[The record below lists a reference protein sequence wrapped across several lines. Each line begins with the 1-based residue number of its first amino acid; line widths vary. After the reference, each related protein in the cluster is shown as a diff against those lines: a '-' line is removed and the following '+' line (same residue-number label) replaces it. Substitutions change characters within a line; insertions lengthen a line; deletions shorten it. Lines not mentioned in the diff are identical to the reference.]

1 MAERSRWLLLVLSL
15 VVALGG
21 GLGVALF
28 RIAEVQHE
36 QDRDMCELI
45 DAILPAGAPPPA
57 TERERQRVAAM
68 EHYRQR
74 RC

>member
-1 MAERSRWLLLVLSL
+1 MTERARWLLLVLSL
-15 VVALGG
+15 VLALGG

-45 DAILPAGAPPPA
+45 DAVLPAGAPPPA
-57 TERERQRVAAM
+57 TERGRQQAEAIG
-68 EHYRQR
+68 HYRQR

>member
-1 MAERSRWLLLVLSL
+1 MTERARWLLLVLSL
-15 VVALGG
+15 VLALGG

-45 DAILPAGAPPPA
+45 DAVLPAGAPPPV
-57 TERERQRVAAM
+57 TERGRQQAEAI